1 MQGGAAWICG
11 CPIPPW
17 LCFPGSCPPD
27 SFSSEIYCSKQNGS
41 DICFLLPFPTPPLAL
56 HWFQQGCRLL
66 LISRWIWERNLII
79 SDLGIHMCLS
89 TTCHASC
96 QLVTTSQE
104 EFKVL
109 IYLLLE
115 MSLGKKEDTWRRER
129 RTQLRQER
137 TATLQGRTSV
147 LVGLLICCCSAD
159 WTGRMINEMWNNWR
173 WNGQETFIS
182 MKENGEGC
190 CQIWW
195 VAVEQKEKGKNK
207 KVRYLIPIFYL
218 RVNSSLILELKDFQ
232 TQRTSVCSSHTVLE
246 SDVSVWSSV
255 FHVSCSITSLQNE

>member
-1 MQGGAAWICG
+1 MSCATVTGTYSSQAAHKAITTAAYTLKQTFALIDLLGPLIPFLFCFLPLVSVVVWGLIWPQCTAVPAHRRLVLGMQGGAAWIWGAVFCG

-17 LCFPGSCPPD
+17 LCFPGCCLPD
-27 SFSSEIYCSKQNGS
+27 SFSSEIHCSKQNGS
-41 DICFLLPFPTPPLAL
+41 DICILLPFPTPPLAL
-56 HWFQQGCRLL
+56 HCFQQGCRLP

-129 RTQLRQER
+129 RTQGRQHR
-137 TATLQGRTSV
+137 TATLQGRTLAFS
-147 LVGLLICCCSAD
+147 
-159 WTGRMINEMWNNWR
+159 
-173 WNGQETFIS
+173 
-182 MKENGEGC
+182 
-190 CQIWW
+190 
-195 VAVEQKEKGKNK
+195 
-207 KVRYLIPIFYL
+207 
-218 RVNSSLILELKDFQ
+218 
-232 TQRTSVCSSHTVLE
+232 
-246 SDVSVWSSV
+246 
-255 FHVSCSITSLQNE
+255 